1 MSPKVHSIQ
10 GLQSRQTLTKLVV
23 TLPLLSAVGLA
34 LWGWILQQPGIL
46 PAPNSKAG
54 KALLY
59 QYLGTSHDVWLILL
73 ALTLGYLL
81 VRIYKSRRKES
92 LHNQEMLQ
100 GPLESTVQFIRE
112 NPITTLLFIAYTVAM
127 IWGTTYLYGDMV
139 GWYAG
144 LVKGHF
150 LDNFSIRG
158 AFISETMRR
167 SDYRI
172 FPLAHQDLHILSW
185 FSIQIKTWMLVSAA
199 ELIGIVLLSI
209 KFLNGLQPGKLA
221 QQSTLLLITS
231 LLLIH
236 PSTGTAFFHVI
247 YSERLL
253 CFVFMLYLT
262 SYLDY
267 RNSGRLSSFYLA
279 FLWALIGIYLKD
291 IAILLFVVPP
301 ASLWIVDLK
310 CKRFSQQDQKDDV
323 FLKPA
328 HQLEKW
334 LCSLILVFI
343 TSYIFLSLIPSSY
356 ADKGAYNEGTEFIF
370 IPDMRLWLFASIII
384 ARIGAILA
392 GRVRFSLLDAINLSA
407 IAYIAA
413 LAFTYELDA
422 SSYLSLPIQLIAS
435 INIGW
440 AWIQLIEISKQR
452 FFSKKSNKVI
462 AAILASFLIISLDHL
477 TAKST
482 FLGEISEQKSE
493 QAFIQAT
500 YEKLH
505 EISEEI
511 RETGDDVNI
520 IINQKSKFEPDRH
533 LNRIPYK
540 SLIEYKS
547 KSNTGLFVVEDGAGK
562 GKAYSRQVGDLVVNI
577 DKGIELVDPLLEG
590 AKAELLYRHRA
601 SERRTGIIFR
611 ITGLD

>member
-23 TLPLLSAVGLA
+23 TLPLLSSVGLA
-34 LWGWILQQPGIL
+34 LWGWILQQPEIL
-46 PAPNSKAG
+46 PAPHSKSG

-100 GPLESTVQFIRE
+100 GPLESVVRFIRE

-221 QQSTLLLITS
+221 QQSTLLLIAS

-236 PSTGTAFFHVI
+236 PSTGTAFF
-247 YSERLL
+247 
-253 CFVFMLYLT
+253 M
-262 SYLDY
+262 
-267 RNSGRLSSFYLA
+267 
-279 FLWALIGIYLKD
+279 
-291 IAILLFVVPP
+291 
-301 ASLWIVDLK
+301 
-310 CKRFSQQDQKDDV
+310 
-323 FLKPA
+323 
-328 HQLEKW
+328 
-334 LCSLILVFI
+334 
-343 TSYIFLSLIPSSY
+343 
-356 ADKGAYNEGTEFIF
+356 
-370 IPDMRLWLFASIII
+370 
-384 ARIGAILA
+384 
-392 GRVRFSLLDAINLSA
+392 
-407 IAYIAA
+407 
-413 LAFTYELDA
+413 
-422 SSYLSLPIQLIAS
+422 
-435 INIGW
+435 
-440 AWIQLIEISKQR
+440 
-452 FFSKKSNKVI
+452 
-462 AAILASFLIISLDHL
+462 
-477 TAKST
+477 
-482 FLGEISEQKSE
+482 
-493 QAFIQAT
+493 
-500 YEKLH
+500 
-505 EISEEI
+505 
-511 RETGDDVNI
+511 
-520 IINQKSKFEPDRH
+520 
-533 LNRIPYK
+533 
-540 SLIEYKS
+540 
-547 KSNTGLFVVEDGAGK
+547 
-562 GKAYSRQVGDLVVNI
+562 
-577 DKGIELVDPLLEG
+577 
-590 AKAELLYRHRA
+590 
-601 SERRTGIIFR
+601 
-611 ITGLD
+611 

>member
-1 MSPKVHSIQ
+1 MNQQARSSQ
-10 GLQSRQTLTKLVV
+10 GHQRSQTLPKLIVLL
-23 TLPLLSAVGLA
+23 TSLSAIGLVI
-34 LWGWILQQPGIL
+34 WGWILQRPEIL
-46 PAPNSKAG
+46 PTPDSKPG

-59 QYLGTSHDVWLILL
+59 QYLGTSHDIWLILL
-73 ALTLGYLL
+73 GLSLGVLII
-81 VRIYKSRRKES
+81 RSYKSSRKES
-92 LHNQEMLQ
+92 FNNEERLNS
-100 GPLESTVQFIRE
+100 PVESTIRFIRD
-112 NPITTLLFIAYTVAM
+112 NPLTTLLFIIYTVAM

-185 FSIQIKTWMLVSAA
+185 FSIQIKTWMLFSAA

-209 KFLNGLQPGKLA
+209 KFLNGLQPEKLA
-221 QQSTLLLITS
+221 QQSTLLLIAS

-310 CKRFSQQDQKDDV
+310 CKRLSQQNQKDYI
-323 FLKPA
+323 LLRPP

-343 TSYIFLSLIPSSY
+343 ASYIFLSLIPSSY
-356 ADKGAYNEGTEFIF
+356 ADRGAYNEGTDFIF
-370 IPDMRLWLFASIII
+370 IPDARLWIFAIIVI
-384 ARIGAILA
+384 FRIGAILA
-392 GRVRFSLLDAINLSA
+392 GRVQFNLLDAINLSA

-435 INIGW
+435 ISIGW
-440 AWIQLIEISKQR
+440 VWIQLIEISKQR
-452 FFSKKSNKVI
+452 FFRENSKKI
-462 AAILASFLIISLDHL
+462 LAAILASFLIISLDHL
-477 TAKST
+477 SAKST

-520 IINQKSKFEPDRH
+520 IINQKSKFEADRH

-562 GKAYSRQVGDLVVNI
+562 GKAYFRQVGDLVVNI

-590 AKAELLYRHRA
+590 AKAELLYRHRT
-601 SERRTGIIFR
+601 SERRTGIIYR
-611 ITGLD
+611 ITALN